1 MVLFDFMD
9 DDQRRLRLVLLVVLL
24 LQYHNSIRDRH
35 YLHRSAI
42 IAPRESPWRKLYKK
56 GDDSSFLHVTGLN
69 AIGAF

>member
-35 YLHRSAI
+35 YLHQSYI
-42 IAPRESPWRKLYKK
+42 K
-56 GDDSSFLHVTGLN
+56 DDNIEDDGN
-69 AIGAF
+69 DGKDDRQG